1 MEMNDKTVY
10 IIIGGD
16 VTGFAQSIAHML
28 SGELSST
35 EGIVIEGRESL
46 TKEDLIKLDEILNND
61 KSRFLAPKEMIMEL
75 QAMPEMMQPIV
86 LKDDKPSA
94 NMGAYRGYKSHP
106 TKASDR
112 KRFERFNKKRR

>member
-1 MEMNDKTVY
+1 MNKEIKV

-16 VTGFAQSIAHML
+16 PTGFAQSIAHVL
-28 SGELSST
+28 SGELASA

-46 TKEDLIKLDEILNND
+46 TKEDLIKVAEILDND

-75 QAMPEMMQPIV
+75 HAMPDVMQPIV
-86 LKDDKPSA
+86 LKDEKPLA
-94 NMGAYRGYKSHP
+94 NMGAYSGYKSHP